1 MSADNSNDAKYP
13 PKQLRSVAQYRERRA
28 KRPDHTDDHRD
39 AVDLRRSD
47 VVIAP
52 YAKCGTT
59 WMQQTVHT
67 LRTGG
72 DMDFD
77 DISRMIPFIEVN
89 SLLKLDLDAEQRAN
103 PRAFKTHAAWG
114 HVPEGGRYIVVFRD
128 PGDAAVSQF
137 RFLDGMMFERDAV
150 AVDDFVQ
157 QIFLA
162 DRNYFTH
169 LRSWFPKATEDD
181 TLILTYDRMLLDPA
195 SAIRRVADFI
205 GIPLP
210 DDLLATTLR
219 STSREFMLEYGD
231 RFNDQMMIDAGVMPA
246 GSDAAKVTS
255 GSSSTSLNPESLE
268 LLAQVWSEEV
278 TATLGFESYSDLVDA
293 LVRVSGQ
300 D

>member
-1 MSADNSNDAKYP
+1 MSNDSSDDPKTP
-13 PKQLRSVAQYRERRA
+13 PKQLRSVAEYRKRRA
-28 KRPDHTDDHRD
+28 ERPDQTDDHRD
-39 AVDLRRSD
+39 SVVLRPSD

-89 SLLKLDLDAEQRAN
+89 SLLKLDLAAEQRAN

-114 HVPEGGRYIVVFRD
+114 SVPEGGRYIVVLRE

-169 LRSWFPKATEDD
+169 LRSWFPRAGEND
-181 TLILTYDRMLLDPA
+181 TLILTYDRMLQDPA
-195 SAIRRVADFI
+195 RAIHRVADFI
-205 GIPLP
+205 DIALD

-219 STSREFMLEYGD
+219 STSRDFMLEHGD
-231 RFNDQMMIDAGVMPA
+231 RFNDQMMIDRGVMPA
-246 GSDAAKVTS
+246 GSDAAKVTT
-255 GSSSTSLNPESLE
+255 GSSSTALSPESLE
-268 LLAQVWSEEV
+268 MLAVVWHEEI
-278 TATLGFESYSDLVDA
+278 TEPLGFETYSDLVDA
-293 LVRVSGQ
+293 LARVGDQ
-300 D
+300 A